1 MLGAG
6 GVVAEP
12 ESYRPATDLQGAERG
27 RRVAD
32 EIVERTLEPFGGVGR
47 KPAPVRTQTRRVH
60 GDGREDGG

>member
-32 EIVERTLEPFGGVGR
+32 EIVERTLEPFGGVGP
-47 KPAPVRTQTRRVH
+47 KPAPVMTQTRPVH
-60 GDGREDGG
+60 GDEGEDGR